1 MTVLALVLAGL
12 LAVASLGIDVFHL
25 YWNKNRLQSGVDA
38 ASLAGATY
46 FGNVTFS
53 GADPRCGAYSGNP
66 ESAACTFAL
75 KNGVALAEI
84 QSINVNNAT
93 FTVTVAA
100 QRIVPALFA
109 KLVGKNQFTVNVS
122 ATAVLQALSTA
133 KNILPIGLDA
143 QTPYVYGQTFT
154 MHQTGCGPG
163 CWQGLALQSLNYGST
178 GGNAFQQNLGS
189 GGCNCTVTVGSTV
202 GSEPGAKVGPV
213 TTGVANLIAAGQAA
227 DPSGTWTSHTPNDP
241 RAAVVALVNWA
252 GCNGSCDAPVMG
264 FAEVWIVS
272 SSGTNI
278 TAIFIQQAE
287 PGSGG
292 GTPTISGAYH
302 AALTQ

>member
-1 MTVLALVLAGL
+1 MRRRCAARHLLGLSTGGFGTLVGGANVKSEKSDNAQIMTVLALVLAGL

-66 ESAACTFAL
+66 GSAACTFAL

-122 ATAVLQALSTA
+122 ATAVL
-133 KNILPIGLDA
+133 
-143 QTPYVYGQTFT
+143 
-154 MHQTGCGPG
+154 
-163 CWQGLALQSLNYGST
+163 
-178 GGNAFQQNLGS
+178 
-189 GGCNCTVTVGSTV
+189 
-202 GSEPGAKVGPV
+202 
-213 TTGVANLIAAGQAA
+213 
-227 DPSGTWTSHTPNDP
+227 
-241 RAAVVALVNWA
+241 
-252 GCNGSCDAPVMG
+252 
-264 FAEVWIVS
+264 
-272 SSGTNI
+272 
-278 TAIFIQQAE
+278 
-287 PGSGG
+287 
-292 GTPTISGAYH
+292 
-302 AALTQ
+302 